1 MKWTNVY
8 TLLKKEFQIEWKEK
22 YVLGAILLF
31 VFLCSYIIYRSF
43 QQITPMSWNVLFWII
58 FLFAGVN
65 ALIRSFSGE
74 LSRQYLYIYQ
84 LVKPGEI
91 IISKIIYNTLVL
103 CLVSFAL
110 MGALSLFTIH
120 PIDDYILFSTA
131 IFLGSLGVSI
141 CFTFVAA
148 VLGQQGNQSVLMSV
162 LSLPLIIPI
171 LLLLIKITAASLSI
185 VKDTSINSDIILL
198 LGIDL
203 VLFGVAVIIY
213 PFLWRV

>member
-1 MKWTNVY
+1 MKWRNIY
-8 TLLKKEFQIEWKEK
+8 ALLKKDFLIEWKEK

-31 VFLCSYIIYRSF
+31 VVLCSYIIYKAF
-43 QQITPMSWNVLFWII
+43 QQVTPMSWNVLFWII

-91 IISKIIYNTLVL
+91 IVSKIIYNTIIL
-103 CLVSFAL
+103 CIVCFAL
-110 MGALSLFTIH
+110 MGAMSVLTIH
-120 PIDDYILFSTA
+120 PIEDYYLFSSA

-148 VLGQQGNQSVLMSV
+148 VIGQQASQSVMMSV
-162 LSLPLIIPI
+162 LSLPLIIPV
-171 LLLLIKITAASLSI
+171 LLLLIKVTANALGI
-185 VKDTSINSDIILL
+185 VADSSVNSDLL
-198 LGIDL
+198 LLGGIDL
-203 VLFGVAVIIY
+203 VLFGIAVIIY
-213 PFLWRV
+213 PFLWKV